1 MIWNTDNNFKPEIMT
16 NDELFKLIEEDI
28 EFEREWLHTLD
39 GDEVESISVE
49 NVIGILKRR
58 LNIKN

>member
-1 MIWNTDNNFKPEIMT
+1 MT
-16 NDELFKLIEEDI
+16 NEELFRVIKEDI
-28 EFEREWLHTLD
+28 EIETEWLHTLD

>member
-1 MIWNTDNNFKPEIMT
+1 MT
-16 NDELFKLIEEDI
+16 NEELFKLIKEDI
-28 EFEREWLHTLD
+28 EIETEWLHTLD

>member
-1 MIWNTDNNFKPEIMT
+1 MT
-16 NDELFKLIEEDI
+16 NEELFRVIQEEIEDQT
-28 EFEREWLHTLD
+28 EWLHTLD